1 MRILQTKKMYLPALS
16 VMAVVLLLL
25 VLIGI
30 STYRNLDR
38 EKRTALEFVHRQ
50 GIALLRSIEAGAR
63 AGMMMP
69 MWHEDALGSLIEEI
83 SKNEDIAYIFIYNAT
98 GTVVHHSDGSKEGKP
113 ATWKPDL
120 YGEYQVKGR
129 VKELSDGSQVYELA
143 KHFSPLLPSYEV
155 TRPHGMMRPGHMS
168 APRIH
173 NDAIVVLGLRMT
185 AFEEARQADL
195 RHALIMAAILLAL
208 GTGALFF
215 VFVIQNY
222 YLVDKTLKQTQ
233 DYTAQVV
240 AHMASGLLSVDPR
253 GKVVSYNRL
262 ALELLGLEEPKVIG
276 MDLNEIIDFQATG
289 IDETLTHSRT
299 VVEREFAHHTPAGE
313 TIALSLSVT
322 PILGDDGTCRAAVI
336 ILRDLREIKKL
347 EEEVRR
353 GEKLAAIG
361 KLAAGVAHEI
371 RNPLSS
377 IRGFAHYLRHALAEK
392 PHEQNYAEI
401 MVKEV
406 DRINKVVTDLLTF
419 ARPVEGEMVPTDV
432 TALVEHTVRLVEAD
446 ARARGIEVQR
456 SVASDLPEMILDA
469 NQITQALLN
478 LMLNSV
484 QAIEEGGKLE
494 VGAERDGD
502 VDAQLLVWVEDDG
515 SGIPRDHMDK
525 IFDPFFTTKEKGTGL
540 GLAIV
545 HAIVENHHGEIKVE
559 SPPPEKNKGTRFTI
573 SIRSEGLLRNDAETR

>member
-1 MRILQTKKMYLPALS
+1 
-16 VMAVVLLLL
+16 MAVVLLLL

-38 EKRTALEFVHRQ
+38 EKRRTLEFVHRQ
-50 GIALLRSIEAGAR
+50 GIALLSSLEAGAR

-69 MWHEDALGSLIEEI
+69 MWHEDAVGNLIDEI
-83 SKNEDIAYIFIYNAT
+83 GKNEDIAYIYIYDAR
-98 GTVVHHSDGSKEGKP
+98 GTVVHHSDGSLEGKP
-113 ATWKPDL
+113 TTWKPDL
-120 YGEYQVKGR
+120 YDEHQVKGR
-129 VKELSDGSQVYELA
+129 VRELPDGLRVYELA
-143 KHFSPLLPSYEV
+143 KRFLPLPFSYEAPA
-155 TRPHGMMRPGHMS
+155 PHGMMMPGHMS
-168 APRIH
+168 APHIH
-173 NDAIVVLGLRMT
+173 KDAIVVLGLRMT

-215 VFVIQNY
+215 IFVIQNY

-240 AHMASGLLSVDPR
+240 AHMASGLLSVDPQGR
-253 GKVVSYNRL
+253 VVSYNRL
-262 ALELLGLEEPKVIG
+262 ALELLGLEEPKVTG
-276 MDLNEIIDFQATG
+276 MDLKDIIDFQATG
-289 IDETLTHSRT
+289 LVETLTRCHT
-299 VVEREFAHHTPAGE
+299 ILEREFVHRTSTGE
-313 TIALSLSVT
+313 TIALSLSAT
-322 PILGDDGTCRAAVI
+322 PILENDGTCRAAVI
-336 ILRDLREIKKL
+336 ILRDLREIKEL

-353 GEKLAAIG
+353 GEKLAAVG

-392 PHEQNYAEI
+392 PQEQNYADI

-419 ARPVEGEMVPTDV
+419 ARPMEAELVPTDV
-432 TALVEHTVRLVEAD
+432 TELVEHAVRLVEAD
-446 ARARGIEVQR
+446 ARVREIEIHK
-456 SVASDLPEMILDA
+456 SISPDIPEIALDA

-478 LMLNSV
+478 LMLNGV
-484 QAIEEGGKLE
+484 QATVEGGKLE
-494 VGAERDGD
+494 VGADLD
-502 VDAQLLVWVEDDG
+502 QADSLLHVWVEDDG
-515 SGIPRDHMDK
+515 PGIPTDHMNR

-545 HAIVENHHGEIKVE
+545 HTIVENHQGEIKVE
-559 SPPPEKNKGTRFTI
+559 CPAPEKNQGTRFTI
-573 SIRSEGLLRNDAETR
+573 SIRVGGLLRNDTATR

>member
-1 MRILQTKKMYLPALS
+1 MYIPALS
-16 VMAVVLLLL
+16 IVAVVLLLL

-38 EKRTALEFVHRQ
+38 DKRKALEFVHRQ
-50 GIALLRSIEAGAR
+50 GIALLRALEAGAR

-69 MWHEDALGSLIEEI
+69 MWHEDAVGSLLQETG
-83 SKNEDIAYIFIYNAT
+83 KNEDIAYIYIYDKW
-98 GTVVHHSDGSKEGKP
+98 GTVVHHSDASLEGKS
-113 ATWKPDL
+113 AAWKLEL
-120 YGEYQVKGR
+120 YDDYQVKSRGG
-129 VKELSDGSQVYELA
+129 KLPDGSKVYELA
-143 KHFSPLLPSYEV
+143 KRFSPLPTSNVQSRYHSMMKPGQRS
-155 TRPHGMMRPGHMS
+155 TPH
-168 APRIH
+168 IH
-173 NDAIVVLGLRMT
+173 KDAVVVLGLRMT
-185 AFEEARQADL
+185 GFEEARHADL

-222 YLVDKTLKQTQ
+222 YLVDNTLKLTQ

-240 AHMASGLLSVDPR
+240 AHMASGLLSVDPQGR
-253 GKVVSYNRL
+253 VVSYNRL
-262 ALELLGLEEPKVIG
+262 ALELLGLEEPKVLG
-276 MDLNEIIDFQATG
+276 MNLKEIIDFQATG
-289 IDETLTHSRT
+289 IEGTLTHSQT
-299 VVEREFAHHTPAGE
+299 VVEREFVHNTPAGE

-322 PILGDDGTCRAAVI
+322 PILGDDGTCRAGVI

-392 PHEQNYAEI
+392 PQEQNYAEI

-419 ARPVEGEMVPTDV
+419 ARPIDAELVTTDV
-432 TALVEHTVRLVEAD
+432 AELVEHTVRLVEAD
-446 ARARGIEVQR
+446 ARARAIEIHR
-456 SVASDLPEMILDA
+456 SISPDLPEINLDA

-478 LMLNSV
+478 LMLNGV
-484 QAIEEGGKLE
+484 QAIDDGGKLE
-494 VGAERDGD
+494 VGAALGQADSE
-502 VDAQLLVWVEDDG
+502 LHVWVEDDG
-515 SGIPRDHMDK
+515 PGIPADHRDK

-545 HAIVENHHGEIKVE
+545 HTIVENHHGEIKVE
-559 SPPPEKNKGTRFTI
+559 SPPPGRRRGSRFTI
-573 SIRSEGLLRNDAETR
+573 SVHVDATVKQK